1 MSQYSRSNKNQKPEE
16 KADTRPS
23 RGEKVKQGLSV
34 FQTVVAT
41 IASLLG
47 IIVTSFTIMSLLNK
61 DNQKTED
68 KPSSSTSVVVVH
80 DKGSDSS
87 ATRYQILIPI
97 RKPIQAIQRQVH
109 KKKPIAH
116 LLQKLVHLQHKTKAP
131 QQQTVAQIQHHLEP
145 TKKSVRTTLLI
156 FFGFRFQLF
165 LIFIESIYLV
175 VILPF
180 EL

>member
-87 ATRYQILIPI
+87 ATNTDPTPI
-97 RKPIQAIQRQVH
+97 REPIQAIQKQVH

-116 LLQKLVHLQHKTKAP
+116 LLQKPVHLLHKTKAP

-145 TKKSVRTTLLI
+145 TKKTVRTTLLI
-156 FFGFRFQLF
+156 FLSFDSSFF
-165 LIFIESIYLV
+165 
-175 VILPF
+175 
-180 EL
+180 

>member
-1 MSQYSRSNKNQKPEE
+1 MSQYSRSNKNQKPE
-16 KADTRPS
+16 DTTDSRPS

-87 ATRYQILIPI
+87 ATNTDANTNTQTDSSNTDASSQKETDSSSATETSSSAAQDQGSTATDSGAADFPFCCFFLQEQPSKQPRREKMSWN
-97 RKPIQAIQRQVH
+97 RKEYSFID
-109 KKKPIAH
+109 
-116 LLQKLVHLQHKTKAP
+116 
-131 QQQTVAQIQHHLEP
+131 
-145 TKKSVRTTLLI
+145 SS
-156 FFGFRFQLF
+156 FF
-165 LIFIESIYLV
+165 
-175 VILPF
+175 
-180 EL
+180 

>member
-16 KADTRPS
+16 KLQTTRPS

-87 ATRYQILIPI
+87 ATRYQIQTPI
-97 RKPIQAIQRQVH
+97 RKPIQAIQKQVH
-109 KKKPIAH
+109 KKKPIVH
-116 LLQKLVHLQHKTKAP
+116 PLQKPVHLQRKTKVP
-131 QQQTVAQIQHHLEP
+131 PQQTVAQTQHHPEP

-156 FFGFRFQLF
+156 FFGF
-165 LIFIESIYLV
+165 SIPAFSDFYRKHRSRCHTP
-175 VILPF
+175 I
-180 EL
+180 

>member
-1 MSQYSRSNKNQKPEE
+1 MSQYSRSNKNQKPE
-16 KADTRPS
+16 DTTDSRPS

-87 ATRYQILIPI
+87 ATNTD
-97 RKPIQAIQRQVH
+97 ASS
-109 KKKPIAH
+109 
-116 LLQKLVHLQHKTKAP
+116 QKETDSSSA
-131 QQQTVAQIQHHLEP
+131 TETSSSAAQDQGS
-145 TKKSVRTTLLI
+145 TATDSGADTASSGTN
-156 FFGFRFQLF
+156 
-165 LIFIESIYLV
+165 
-175 VILPF
+175 
-180 EL
+180 